1 MSSKRKRRFAT
12 WADAEIAEDASRK
25 QVAPLEIALKE
36 LVLGKVTWVEG
47 EFNCRKIGL
56 CKLDGAHGGVVVIV
70 ERSMV
75 GARYLDEWAG
85 QMQAMPPP
93 LSSKEYTREY
103 KAWLDI
109 RRLAARAKSEQQAVN
124 DRLRE
129 AAFVRP
135 IGSTVDQSVR
145 TY

>member
-1 MSSKRKRRFAT
+1 MSGKRKRRFAS

-25 QVAPLEIALKE
+25 QIASFEIAMKE

-47 EFNCRKIGL
+47 EFNRRKIGL

-70 ERSMV
+70 EASMV
-75 GARYLDEWAG
+75 SARYLDEWAG
-85 QMQAMPPP
+85 LIQALPPP

-103 KAWLDI
+103 KAWLDL
-109 RRLAARAKSEQQAVN
+109 RRLAVRAKSEQKDVN

-129 AAFVRP
+129 AVAVRP
-135 IGSTVDQSVR
+135 IGSVVDQSVPS
-145 TY
+145 Y